1 MAAANVRSGHP
12 AFWVSGPDCTQ
23 LLQRAFFRGG
33 GHPGWDESM
42 KPLQL
47 PQEILGIVGAR
58 ETHLDSLMAQSI
70 FDIHGGDFVA
80 C

>member
-1 MAAANVRSGHP
+1 
-12 AFWVSGPDCTQ
+12 
-23 LLQRAFFRGG
+23 
-33 GHPGWDESM
+33 M

>member
-1 MAAANVRSGHP
+1 M
-12 AFWVSGPDCTQ
+12 
-23 LLQRAFFRGG
+23 GG
-33 GHPGWDESM
+33 EHPGWDESM

-47 PQEILGIVGAR
+47 PQEILRIVGAR
-58 ETHLDSLMAQSI
+58 ETHLDSLAAQSI